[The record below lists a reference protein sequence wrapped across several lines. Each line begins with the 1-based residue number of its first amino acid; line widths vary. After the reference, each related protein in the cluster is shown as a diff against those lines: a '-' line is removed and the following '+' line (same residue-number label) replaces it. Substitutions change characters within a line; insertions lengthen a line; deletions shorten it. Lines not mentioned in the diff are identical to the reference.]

1 MPVDFGNKGDVFSNK
16 MFEKTLLRDNNKYN
30 LCKSMNIKILYFC
43 EEKNYKKEYIGEIFY
58 KDYDIINKIKN
69 S

>member
-1 MPVDFGNKGDVFSNK
+1 

-30 LCKSMNIKILYFC
+30 LCKNMNIKILYFC
-43 EEKNYKKEYIGEIFY
+43 KKENYKKEYIDEIFY
-58 KDYDIINKIKN
+58 TDYDIINKIKN